1 MTQPAGADM
10 SHRCLMETE
19 RINGSQNSEN
29 HFSDFDWKPILLWEQ
44 SPHLRESNESC
55 RIPENCFSAF
65 LYLSS
70 KRAVCTCFVPA
81 VKPSH
86 ASVCTDWSLLN
97 SILVPFWISLFE
109 NRMNEKKR
117 NSPKL
122 QKRVLVFFTENKLTL
137 QLLQLIFQLL
147 PLPTYTLQLF
157 PSTDSATAFISYTA
171 GNSTILKVCSDR
183 KWRKCFCLLPFL

>member
-1 MTQPAGADM
+1 
-10 SHRCLMETE
+10 
-19 RINGSQNSEN
+19 
-29 HFSDFDWKPILLWEQ
+29 
-44 SPHLRESNESC
+44 
-55 RIPENCFSAF
+55 
-65 LYLSS
+65 
-70 KRAVCTCFVPA
+70 
-81 VKPSH
+81 
-86 ASVCTDWSLLN
+86 
-97 SILVPFWISLFE
+97 
-109 NRMNEKKR
+109 MNEKKR

-183 KWRKCFCLLPFL
+183 K

>member
-44 SPHLRESNESC
+44 SPHLRESSESC

-109 NRMNEKKR
+109 NRMNEKREILLIYKNVYWFFSR
-117 NSPKL
+117 KINWHFSYFSLYFNCCHCQHTHFSFSP
-122 QKRVLVFFTENKLTL
+122 QLTV
-137 QLLQLIFQLL
+137 QLLLSLTQLATQ
-147 PLPTYTLQLF
+147 
-157 PSTDSATAFISYTA
+157 PS
-171 GNSTILKVCSDR
+171 
-183 KWRKCFCLLPFL
+183 

>member
-1 MTQPAGADM
+1 MTDLIGIQIRSWIWNKQKKQCVYTFSFCISDLDCSCYGLFFRKSQFNFPTPKQSHYLFCVMTQPAGADM

-44 SPHLRESNESC
+44 SPHLRESSESC

-117 NSPKL
+117 NSPNL
-122 QKRVLVFFTENKLTL
+122 
-137 QLLQLIFQLL
+137 
-147 PLPTYTLQLF
+147 
-157 PSTDSATAFISYTA
+157 
-171 GNSTILKVCSDR
+171 
-183 KWRKCFCLLPFL
+183 